1 METAKSSSSLL
12 LKLSVAFFFFSLI
25 TTLIVVGL
33 LISRSSGK
41 TCNYNGTI
49 YSDGEGF
56 MDDCNSCSCNDGDV
70 TCTLMACEAGDDD
83 IFYPESDYEDDEDM
97 VDNEYPEVTEALS
110 ETP

>member
-12 LKLSVAFFFFSLI
+12 LKLAIVFFVFSLV
-25 TTLIVVGL
+25 TTLTVVGL
-33 LISRSSGK
+33 LVTKSTGK

-56 MDDCNSCSCNDGDV
+56 MNDCNSCSCNNGDIA
-70 TCTLMACEAGDDD
+70 CTLMACETGDDD
-83 IFYPESDYEDDEDM
+83 IFYPESDYLDDEVE
-97 VDNEYPEVTEALS
+97 VDDEYPEIT